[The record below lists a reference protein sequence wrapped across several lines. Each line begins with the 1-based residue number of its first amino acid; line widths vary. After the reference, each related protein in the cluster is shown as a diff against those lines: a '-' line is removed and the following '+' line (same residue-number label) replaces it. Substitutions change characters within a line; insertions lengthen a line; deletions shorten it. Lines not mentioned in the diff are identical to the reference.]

1 MVPAIAHP
9 IVFGGK
15 QFPRVCAGRARV
27 CLKLDFA
34 LIIATSRSSFLA
46 TKRRSDSSCKSC
58 PMLRDAF
65 VGEKDWCASEGVFA
79 IISKIWKR
87 SFFFLLFFPSFVKWK
102 SVVVEKTGNENEK
115 GERERERKRQREFFV
130 LRPCIKTAEPQKYFP
145 FIVIY
150 YVKRYIIVIVRS
162 SYTIHNYACIEK
174 NQARKVSEGLEGRGE
189 CCMCL
194 VFFFFFFLLFFF
206 FFFLQGNDLSS
217 FSTQAGYLSLVCDYV
232 LAY

>member
-1 MVPAIAHP
+1 MVYRMARDVLTRVTKKKKKKKRKKRNIDVRKARSAQERGNMVPAIAHP

-115 GERERERKRQREFFV
+115 GERERERKRERE
-130 LRPCIKTAEPQKYFP
+130 IKRE
-145 FIVIY
+145 
-150 YVKRYIIVIVRS
+150 RDR
-162 SYTIHNYACIEK
+162 E
-174 NQARKVSEGLEGRGE
+174 RE
-189 CCMCL
+189 
-194 VFFFFFFLLFFF
+194 
-206 FFFLQGNDLSS
+206 
-217 FSTQAGYLSLVCDYV
+217 
-232 LAY
+232 